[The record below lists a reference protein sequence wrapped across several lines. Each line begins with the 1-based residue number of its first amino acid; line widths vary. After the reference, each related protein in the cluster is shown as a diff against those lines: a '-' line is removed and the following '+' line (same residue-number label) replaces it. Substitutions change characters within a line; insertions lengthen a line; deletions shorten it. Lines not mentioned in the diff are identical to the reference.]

1 MPIRIDRKVLSIT
14 ISIALLTASLA
25 AQQKNQLAQVRVE
38 QGWLSGTLGSDPSVM
53 VFKGVPYAAPP
64 VGTWRWHAPCPLAS
78 WAGVR
83 KADRFSANP
92 MQEMRERFG
101 PWTAEY
107 QPQEGVSEDCLYLN
121 IWTAAKSS
129 KEKRLVV
136 VYIPGGAFTG
146 GSD

>member
-1 MPIRIDRKVLSIT
+1 
-14 ISIALLTASLA
+14 
-25 AQQKNQLAQVRVE
+25 
-38 QGWLSGTLGSDPSVM
+38 
-53 VFKGVPYAAPP
+53 
-64 VGTWRWHAPCPLAS
+64 
-78 WAGVR
+78 
-83 KADRFSANP
+83 

-107 QPQEGVSEDCLYLN
+107 QPQEGLSEDFLYLN

>member
-64 VGTWRWHAPCPLAS
+64 VGT
-78 WAGVR
+78 
-83 KADRFSANP
+83 
-92 MQEMRERFG
+92 
-101 PWTAEY
+101 
-107 QPQEGVSEDCLYLN
+107 
-121 IWTAAKSS
+121 
-129 KEKRLVV
+129 
-136 VYIPGGAFTG
+136 
-146 GSD
+146 